1 MTGKKITEFQ
11 KIANSKG
18 WTFEEI
24 AKRWGKSERQL
35 SRIAK
40 AGKQRDLDAVNGLPN
55 KDSEQKG

>member
-1 MTGKKITEFQ
+1 MTGRTVTQFQ
-11 KIANSKG
+11 QIANSKG

-40 AGKQRDLDAVNGLPN
+40 AAEQRDMDAVNGLPDKN
-55 KDSEQKG
+55 KTM

>member
-1 MTGKKITEFQ
+1 MTGKVITEFQ
-11 KIANSKG
+11 RIANEKG

-40 AGKQRDLDAVNGLPN
+40 AAEQRDMDAVNGLPKKN
-55 KDSEQKG
+55 KTK